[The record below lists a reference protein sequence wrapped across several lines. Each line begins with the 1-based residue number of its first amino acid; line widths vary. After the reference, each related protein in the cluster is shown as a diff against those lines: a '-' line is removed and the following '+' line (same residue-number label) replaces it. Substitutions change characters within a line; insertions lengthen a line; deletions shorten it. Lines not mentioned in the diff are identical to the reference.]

1 MEKEEKLKEYKKKNS
16 VLKQGLKKMREKLE
30 GLEKENQLLR
40 SKVGI
45 ADGSEKLNLGMSDED
60 MRGLKEK
67 FEKEAYKSNLVSLT
81 RN

>member
-67 FEKEAYKSNLVSLT
+67 FEKEAYKSNLISLT